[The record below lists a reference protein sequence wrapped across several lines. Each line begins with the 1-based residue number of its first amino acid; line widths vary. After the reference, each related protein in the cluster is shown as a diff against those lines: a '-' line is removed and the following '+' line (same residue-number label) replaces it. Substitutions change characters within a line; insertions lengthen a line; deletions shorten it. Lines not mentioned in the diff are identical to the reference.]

1 MFCRFGSS
9 FAPSRSDPD
18 CHSDRSKRSG
28 GPRSRSS
35 LRGPKISQS
44 PSRRQTA
51 QYNDGCETARH
62 RFSIGRHSRG
72 AAHLVFRSVPRYAPT
87 RFKVGFPI
95 HWTNCTTSVVGYLGP
110 TIRAP
115 LPSRLG
121 SGIAQAWNIIEGEY
135 SGRRLFIFDGLSG
148 GYSSQPRTQIA
159 CETEQNPF
167 PLTTSIETVSQIRG
181 WTVLDGVW
189 FLWFSWLMSI
199 KRLERHLRY
208 LSE

>member
-1 MFCRFGSS
+1 VEAPAVALRFV
-9 FAPSRSDPD
+9 APKFLKVRVGDKPPNTMTD
-18 CHSDRSKRSG
+18 VKLLDIVLALAAILGALRIWYFV
-28 GPRSRSS
+28 RSRAMRRLASKWDF
-35 LRGPKISQS
+35 RYIGPTAPPRWWDIS
-44 PSRRQTA
+44 R
-51 QYNDGCETARH
+51 
-62 RFSIGRHSRG
+62 
-72 AAHLVFRSVPRYAPT
+72 
-87 RFKVGFPI
+87 
-95 HWTNCTTSVVGYLGP
+95 P